1 LLFAQDLKQELLLE
15 LAERCLSTCRLRDS
29 SERLHDLPT
38 PPQEFVMKRFVVVWS
53 ISIALVCSVSILRL
67 HVSAQDLPGTIDRL
81 SNSFAAGWMIADTN
95 GDGLPDAINGKI
107 VVPPAPTSAEN
118 AAAANWAARLAYGSA
133 GLTLPLVV
141 IASEAPK
148 DAPRVWI
155 GKAAV
160 PAAAQQTLAP
170 LIAGLEKGEGG
181 VFVAGND
188 LAVVGNDDAG
198 LLLAANSFSAR
209 APYQWELPG
218 EVFSAIPDAVTAATP
233 GTKVELIG
241 VTYAQGK
248 QGLRRVFLRATGE
261 VSVPALTAALS
272 VPSLSSVHEL
282 IALGGATPISAV
294 NPKPMADVTAPK
306 THDEGESVK
315 KEPEEPEDEEI
326 LQLDLGTLYTTKGL
340 FKGSPKMPVPSSL
353 KAHLYVPAGA
363 SGVAMANLAARIGL
377 EGTGITLPLASPAAE
392 AEPKKVKTPT
402 IIAPGTALSDE
413 VEKKLRADEAAA
425 EEAPSALLSG
435 EGELE
440 VVDNAFKKNG
450 AVLIRGNEAG
460 SAAALK
466 LLSQRFPSL
475 WDTGKQYLSLDD
487 IRYDLHRFFS
497 LHSSVGQAA
506 VALYHL
512 DRWAHELAAGSHDAS
527 GIRDVKAEV
536 YIDLADPGLGDF
548 VRKTLEQDLQVSTVQ
563 VRTASLHAGT
573 QCCESNPS
581 LHYESPSYGFHQG
594 VPTFSED
601 LVIPWEGRRLK
612 EAVAAAASKIKPDQ
626 PVTVIARV
634 SEGPQQR
641 QKLAGQLEDLL
652 VHAGANRS
660 QLHVEVLSAYKQGY
674 SWLMDEIAPELTG
687 KPIGGIRI
695 EFAKDIDSTDIRAMS
710 TSVRWIQELYPVDEL
725 LAQKLNFPLEKITFD
740 EFVPQPS
747 DPTYRVHVVDP
758 AGTEILSRDF
768 SVTTA
773 TQPYNDV
780 MPRYEQVTVETG
792 WVRFASG
799 PNVLLDER
807 IKTDIEEFWAHYQS
821 DTLPRIYKFIM
832 SQDHG
837 HIRPEYQPL
846 FDTLRLDIH
855 LSEPD
860 YNIGL
865 DKERISTLEALQE
878 DTFYVTGNFIN
889 MMGHLEA
896 DHAIAYPGRILPIVH
911 ASEDGQD
918 GHVRIEF
925 YGKPV
930 ANPLVRLSW
939 TDSQGRKQERE
950 RNLPALQGP
959 FQPRLIEAR
968 VKEGASGI
976 ENLTWS
982 MPADFLRDEYEEWTK
997 VELRDRVEHTI
1008 FSVEQAKGQLSW
1020 LKQMH
1025 AAGLYPDDLAYP
1037 HVSQMAM
1044 RFELPRPVDV
1054 DEKTSVPGSYA
1065 TWTVTPP
1072 KNSRPMIS
1080 AYAKGNTGTPIV
1092 QWDEP
1097 ISPDENAAILARLAT
1112 YPGVNVYWLGR
1123 SYLGQNMWAADM
1135 TLPFSSALRSWAK
1148 ETTLKA
1154 SVIYSG
1160 RQHANE
1166 VSSTSHVDKLGELL
1180 VTDPKIRALLKQ
1192 VNVVLHPIDNSDGAQ
1207 LSVDLAKI
1215 TPDNLLHP
1223 GYHGSLA
1230 ADVVEDQKETDPI
1243 YPESRTRPQLIKAW
1257 LPDAFLNPHG
1267 YPSHEWV
1274 QPFSDYTGWVMNR
1287 QPGAGREWWL
1297 PRGWFTS
1304 LNYLRDA
1311 NHPNGQKI
1319 AFALRDRI
1327 VEAERN
1333 VPGLLALEER
1343 MNARYQRFG
1352 QRWDPRYMAQPI
1364 VGGIRI
1370 YMALKGSPASSEEI
1384 AGDGISPDV
1393 TWDDGYTEAPDET
1406 AHGDYLKLVSSAGL
1420 AFDLVHL
1427 KYLAQGTLH
1436 VTRTQKS
1443 GPDGVEWKVERKRP
1457 ILPPSEAANTSA
1469 ERK

>member
-1 LLFAQDLKQELLLE
+1 
-15 LAERCLSTCRLRDS
+15 
-29 SERLHDLPT
+29 
-38 PPQEFVMKRFVVVWS
+38 MKRFVVVC
-53 ISIALVCSVSILRL
+53 SIALTFFCSFSILRPR
-67 HVSAQDLPGTIDRL
+67 VAAQDLPNTNDRL
-81 SNSFAAGWMIADTN
+81 SNAFAAGWMLVDTN
-95 GDGLPDAINGKI
+95 GDGLPDAIKGKI
-107 VVPPAPTSAEN
+107 VVPSAPTSAEN
-118 AAAANWAARLAYGSA
+118 AAAANWAARLAHGSA

-141 IASEAPK
+141 TSSDAPQE
-148 DAPRVWI
+148 APRVWI
-155 GKAAV
+155 GKSAV
-160 PAAAQQTLAP
+160 PAVAEQALASMV
-170 LIAGLEKGEGG
+170 GRLEKAEGG

-188 LAVVGNDDAG
+188 LAVLGSDDAG
-198 LLLAANSFSAR
+198 LLVAAGSFSAR
-209 APYQWELPG
+209 SPYQWELPG
-218 EVFSAIPDAVTAATP
+218 DLLSAIPDAVTIAAQ
-233 GTKVELIG
+233 GSKVEVIG

-248 QGLRRVFLRATGE
+248 QGLRRVFLRVAGE
-261 VSVPALTAALS
+261 VSLPALTAAIS
-272 VPSLSSVHEL
+272 VPRLSSVHEL
-282 IALGGATPISAV
+282 IVLGGATPISAV
-294 NPKPMADVTAPK
+294 NPKPMADVTPPK
-306 THDEGESVK
+306 PPGEGESAT
-315 KEPEEPEDEEI
+315 KEPDESEQEEV
-326 LQLDLGTLYTTKGL
+326 LQLDLGNLYTAKGL
-340 FKGSPKMPVPSSL
+340 FKGPPKMPIPASL

-363 SGVAMANLAARIGL
+363 PGVAMANLAARIGL

-392 AEPKKVKTPT
+392 AEPDKVKTPVV
-402 IIAPGTALSDE
+402 IAPSAPVADE
-413 VEKKLRADEAAA
+413 VEKKLGAEEAAA
-425 EEAPSALLSG
+425 EQTPFRLSPG
-435 EGELE
+435 EGELD

-450 AVLIRGNEAG
+450 AVLVRGDPLG
-460 SAAALK
+460 SAAALN
-466 LLSQRFPSL
+466 LLSGRFPNL
-475 WDTGKQYLSLDD
+475 WDLGKQHVSLDE

-497 LHSSVGQAA
+497 LHSGVGQAT

-512 DRWAHELAAGSHDAS
+512 DRWAQELAGGSHDVSA
-527 GIRDVKAEV
+527 IRDVKAELYV
-536 YIDLADPGLGDF
+536 DLADPGLGDF
-548 VRKTLEQDLQVSTVQ
+548 IRKTLQQDLHVSTVQ
-563 VRTASLHAGT
+563 VSTSSLHAGT

-581 LHYESPSYGFHQG
+581 LHYGSPSYAFHQG

-612 EAVAAAASKIKPDQ
+612 EAVAAAASKITPGQ
-626 PVTVIARV
+626 PITIVARV
-634 SEGPQQR
+634 SEGPEER
-641 QKLAGQLEDLL
+641 QKLTGQIEDIL
-652 VHAGANRS
+652 VRAGANRS
-660 QLHVEVLSAYKQGY
+660 QVHVEVLSAYKQGY
-674 SWLMDEIAPELTG
+674 SWLIDEIVPALTG
-687 KPIGGIRI
+687 KSIGAMRI
-695 EFAKDIDSTDIRAMS
+695 EFAEDVDPTHIRALS
-710 TSVRWIQELYPVDEL
+710 TSARWIQELYPVDEP
-725 LAQKLNFPLEKITFD
+725 LAQKLNLPLEKITFQK
-740 EFVPQPS
+740 FVPQPS
-747 DPTYRVHVVDP
+747 DPTYRVQVVDP
-758 AGTEILSRDF
+758 AGREILSRDF
-768 SVTTA
+768 RVTVV

-780 MPRYEQVTVETG
+780 MPGYERVTVETG
-792 WVRFASG
+792 WVHFTSG
-799 PNVLLDER
+799 AEVLLDER
-807 IKTDIEEFWAHYQS
+807 IKTDIEEFWAHYQR
-821 DTLPRIYKFIM
+821 DTLPRIYEFIM
-832 SQDHG
+832 SQAHG

-865 DKERISTLEALQE
+865 DRERISSLEALQE

-896 DHAIAYPGRILPIVH
+896 SHALDYPGRILPIVH

-925 YGKPV
+925 YGKAA

-939 TDSQGRKQERE
+939 TDARGERQERE
-950 RNLPALQGP
+950 RNLPALEGP

-968 VKEGASGI
+968 IKDGASGV

-982 MPADFLRDEYEEWTK
+982 IPADFVRDEYEEWTK
-997 VELRDRVEHTI
+997 AELRDRVEHTV
-1008 FSVEQAKGQLSW
+1008 FCVEQAKGQLSW

-1025 AAGLYPDDLAYP
+1025 SASLYPDDLAYP
-1037 HVSQMAM
+1037 RVSQMAV
-1044 RFELPRPVDV
+1044 RFELPRPVDA
-1054 DEKTSVPGSYA
+1054 DEKIPLPGSYVA
-1065 TWTVTPP
+1065 WTVPPP

-1080 AYAKGNTGTPIV
+1080 DYAKGSTGTPIV

-1097 ISPDENAAILARLAT
+1097 ISPDQNAVILARLAT

-1123 SYLGQNMWAADM
+1123 SYLGQNMWAGDV
-1135 TLPFSSALRSWAK
+1135 TLPTSSALRSWAK

-1223 GYHGSLA
+1223 GYHGSLS
-1230 ADVVEDQKETDPI
+1230 ADVVEDQKEADPI
-1243 YPESRTRPQLIKAW
+1243 YPESRARPQLIKSW

-1274 QPFSDYTGWVMNR
+1274 QPFSDYTGWAMSR
-1287 QPGAGREWWL
+1287 QAGPAREWWI

-1304 LNYLRDA
+1304 LSYLRDA

-1327 VEAERN
+1327 VDAERN
-1333 VPGLLALEER
+1333 VPGLLPLEER

-1352 QRWDPRYMAQPI
+1352 QRWDPRYMVQPI

-1384 AGDGISPDV
+1384 AGDGISPDI

-1427 KYLAQGTLH
+1427 NYLAQGTLH

-1443 GPDGVEWKVERKRP
+1443 GPDGVEWKVNRKRP
-1457 ILPPSEAANTSA
+1457 ILPASGAANAPA
-1469 ERK
+1469 ERQ

>member
-1 LLFAQDLKQELLLE
+1 
-15 LAERCLSTCRLRDS
+15 
-29 SERLHDLPT
+29 
-38 PPQEFVMKRFVVVWS
+38 MKRFLVVCS
-53 ISIALVCSVSILRL
+53 IAIALVSSLSILKL
-67 HVSAQDLPGTIDRL
+67 HVSAQDLPSTNDRL
-81 SNSFAAGWMIADTN
+81 SNSFAAGWMVADTN
-95 GDGLPDAINGKI
+95 GDGLADAINGKI
-107 VVPPAPTSAEN
+107 VVPSTPTSAEN

-141 IASEAPK
+141 TTSEAPK
-148 DAPRVWI
+148 EAPRVWI
-155 GKAAV
+155 GKATV

-181 VFVAGND
+181 VFVVGND
-188 LAVVGNDDAG
+188 LAVAGSDDAG
-198 LLLAANSFSAR
+198 LLLAASSFSAR
-209 APYQWELPG
+209 SPYQWELPG
-218 EVFSAIPDAVTAATP
+218 DLLSAIPEAVTTAAH

-248 QGLRRVFLRATGE
+248 QGLRRVFLHSGGE
-261 VSVPALTAALS
+261 ISVTALAAALS

-282 IALGGATPISAV
+282 IVLGGATPISAV
-294 NPKPMADVTAPK
+294 NPKPMADVITPK
-306 THDEGESVK
+306 PPAEGESAK
-315 KEPEEPEDEEI
+315 KEPEEPEDEEV
-326 LQLDLGTLYTTKGL
+326 LQLDLGALYTAKGL
-340 FKGSPKMPVPSSL
+340 FKGSPKMPIPSSL

-377 EGTGITLPLASPAAE
+377 EGTGISLPLASPAEE
-392 AEPKKVKTPT
+392 AEPKKVKTPV
-402 IIAPGTALSDE
+402 IIATGTPASDE
-413 VEKKLRADEAAA
+413 IEKRSRADETAA
-425 EEAPSALLSG
+425 EETPFALSPG
-435 EGELE
+435 EGELD

-450 AVLIRGNEAG
+450 AVLVRGDKEG
-460 SAAALK
+460 SAAALR
-466 LLSQRFPSL
+466 LLSGRFPSL
-475 WDTGKQYLSLDD
+475 WDVGKQFVSLDE

-497 LHSSVGQAA
+497 LHSGVGQAS

-512 DRWAHELAAGSHDAS
+512 DRWAQELAGGSHDVS

-536 YIDLADPGLGDF
+536 YVDLSDPGLGEF
-548 VRKTLEQDLQVSTVQ
+548 VRKTIEQDLHVSAVQ
-563 VRTASLHAGT
+563 VKTGSLHAGT

-581 LHYESPSYGFHQG
+581 LHYQSPSYAFHQG

-612 EAVAAAASKIKPDQ
+612 EAVAAAASKMKPGQ
-626 PVTVIARV
+626 PATIVARV
-634 SEGPQQR
+634 SEGPQER
-641 QKLAGQLEDLL
+641 QKLTGQIEEILTR
-652 VHAGANRS
+652 AGANRS
-660 QLHVEVLSAYKQGY
+660 QVHVEILCAYKQGY
-674 SWLMDEIAPELTG
+674 SWLMDEIAPAVAG
-687 KPIGGIRI
+687 KSVGSVRI
-695 EFAKDIDSTDIRAMS
+695 EFAKDTDPTDTRAMS
-710 TSVRWIQELYPVDEL
+710 TSARWIQELYPVDEL
-725 LAQKLNFPLEKITFD
+725 LAQKVNVPLEKITIE
-740 EFVPQPS
+740 EFEPRPS
-747 DPTYRVHVVDP
+747 DTTYRVHVFDDT
-758 AGTEILSRDF
+758 GNEILSRGF
-768 SVTTA
+768 RVTTA
-773 TQPYNDV
+773 TQPYNEV
-780 MPRYEQVTVETG
+780 MPGYEQVTVETG
-792 WVRFASG
+792 WVRFTSG
-799 PNVLLDER
+799 AEVLLDQR
-807 IKTDIEEFWAHYQS
+807 IKTDIEEFWARYQS
-821 DTLPRIYKFIM
+821 DTLPKIYKFIL
-832 SQDHG
+832 SQNHG
-837 HIRPEYQPL
+837 EIRPEYQPL

-896 DHAIAYPGRILPIVH
+896 EHAIDYPGRILPLVH

-918 GHVRIEF
+918 GRVRIEF
-925 YGKPV
+925 YGKPA

-939 TDSQGRKQERE
+939 TDEQGRRQERE
-950 RNLPALQGP
+950 RNLPALGGP

-968 VKEGASGI
+968 IKDGRLGV

-982 MPADFLRDEYEEWTK
+982 LPADFLRDEYGDWTK
-997 VELRDRVEHTI
+997 VELRDQVEHTV
-1008 FSVEQAKGQLSW
+1008 FSVEQGKGQLSW

-1025 AAGLYPDDLAYP
+1025 DAGLYPDDLAYP

-1044 RFELPRPVDV
+1044 RFELPRPVNA
-1054 DEKTSVPGSYA
+1054 DEKMPLPGSFV
-1065 TWTVTPP
+1065 TWQVAPP

-1080 AYAKGNTGTPIV
+1080 DYAKGNTGTPIV

-1097 ISPDENAAILARLAT
+1097 ISPNENTAILARLAT
-1112 YPGVNVYWLGR
+1112 YPGVNVYWMGR
-1123 SYLGQNMWAADM
+1123 SYLGQNLWAADM
-1135 TLPFSSALRSWAK
+1135 TVPSSSMLRSWAK

-1166 VSSTSHVDKLGELL
+1166 VSSTSHVDKLGEML
-1180 VTDPKIRALLKQ
+1180 VADPKTRALLKQ

-1223 GYHGSLA
+1223 GYHGSLS

-1274 QPFSDYTGWVMNR
+1274 QPFSDYTGWVMSR
-1287 QPGAGREWWL
+1287 QAGAGREWWL

-1304 LNYLRDA
+1304 LSYLRDA

-1333 VPGLLALEER
+1333 VPGLLPLEDR

-1352 QRWDPRYMAQPI
+1352 QRWDPRYMVQPI
-1364 VGGIRI
+1364 VRGIRI

-1384 AGDGISPDV
+1384 AGDGISPDI
-1393 TWDDGYTEAPDET
+1393 TWDGGYTEAPDET

-1427 KYLAQGTLH
+1427 NYLAQATLH
-1436 VTRTQKS
+1436 IVRTQKA

-1457 ILPPSEAANTSA
+1457 LLPPSEAANVSA